1 MTPFDICECQHYL
14 TDKHVLGKQ
23 FPLSKKVALK
33 NSMPGGSDN
42 LTPLNIGEWQHWS
55 LGLAAATTLWP
66 PSKGFVA
73 RCRGVYCIFLVKRA
87 IYMCAYTRPQKVLQ
101 HAVKNFQHTH
111 DKYFKIQLRNI
122 SREYWTTFSVQKWSL
137 HGAKNVEH
145 THRHRQ
151 EISEIILKKF
161 KRV

>member
-33 NSMPGGSDN
+33 NSMPCGSDN

-66 PSKGFVA
+66 PSKGFET

-87 IYMCAYTRPQKVLQ
+87 IHICAHSPALKRFCNTLWRIL
-101 HAVKNFQHTH
+101 NTHTT
-111 DKYFKIQLRNI
+111 NI
-122 SREYWTTFSVQKWSL
+122 SKYNCVIFQGNIEPHFPFKNGHCTVQKML
-137 HGAKNVEH
+137 N
-145 THRHRQ
+145 THRHRL